1 MSQTIEQGLYY
12 PDGSY
17 RSREEI
23 IEKNREENIQ
33 RINIQFSKPRN
44 KSVEEWFE
52 EIERRNAFRDDIEDS
67 YDYGKIEINTDRPA
81 VIGLPSDWHLG
92 ARIDKQMLQ
101 RDIEIMA
108 EHPLVCGSFFLG
120 DLLDSANFNPAEDES
135 YLNFEE
141 QRQALISILDY
152 IGGDRILAFWKGNHD
167 HKWERKYGTS
177 KYAGLSEKYNAPVF
191 YGNAYIDM
199 FVNDVNYRMMGS
211 HRLRGNSIYNNVHP
225 PVRGHREV
233 QGLDIVFC
241 GHTHKRGTIQQ
252 PVREF
257 NGSRMV
263 HGVVSG
269 TYQLGSEYTKD
280 SGFGSQGGAELGMYW
295 LILNHDKKMI
305 RIVDTD
311 TMLEETGRYI
321 K

>member
-1 MSQTIEQGLYY
+1 MSQNIEQGLYY
-12 PDGSY
+12 LDGSY

-23 IEKNREENIQ
+23 IKENREDEIQKVNIE
-33 RINIQFSKPRN
+33 FAKPKN
-44 KSVEEWFE
+44 KSVTEWFE
-52 EIERRNAFRDDIEDS
+52 EIERRNAFRDDIEDVC
-67 YDYGKIEINTDRPA
+67 DYGKIEIQTDRPA

-108 EHPLVCGSFFLG
+108 THPLVSGCFFLG

-141 QRQALISILDY
+141 QRRAMMSIFDY
-152 IGGDRILAFWKGNHD
+152 IGEERILAFWKGNHD

-199 FVNDVNYRMMGS
+199 FVNDVNYKMMGS

-225 PVRGHREV
+225 PVRGHKEV
-233 QGLDIVFC
+233 QGLDIAFC
-241 GHTHKRGTIQQ
+241 GHTHKRGAIEQ
-252 PVREF
+252 PIREF
-257 NGSRMV
+257 GGSRMTY
-263 HGVVSG
+263 GVVSG

-280 SGFGSQGGAELGMYW
+280 NGYGSQTDAELGMYW

-305 RIVDTD
+305 RIADTD
-311 TMLEETGRYI
+311 KMLEEVGRYL
-321 K
+321 